1 MPKIDYPHLL
11 CRIQPGLV
19 SFAVMMVGFM
29 ILALSFFWG
38 VGQQP
43 VQLGKET
50 GEVFVKEVGYGSAL
64 NWSLTLTLVL
74 PAALLYLC
82 KVYQSFPSVLRELVV
97 NRMVVTEEMAP
108 ISEKELK
115 DLWRQK
121 LTRYSRW
128 LALLMLVGLLF
139 SLWEWYD
146 YSVYPLW
153 QNSTAQAPEWD
164 WSVGALF
171 DSSGR
176 IVQAGGIERVQ
187 NAMISLLAF
196 LGQSVIIAAVLTF
209 VYKALIVGVFFT
221 DISMPEGR
229 YRLVPNPKSDDK
241 RLGFELFSEFI
252 ERSLICIGVFYGIF
266 YLSRLQNIYLR
277 TSEESMLGFLV
288 DRLLLGL
295 LNNPF
300 DLGGETEVFR
310 KGLSVEKDFDFSSI
324 MVSLGAFAVLMIA
337 VYMIGATVRDAAV
350 RARSEL
356 KNNLQVE
363 PKRVERLFGLG
374 PKEIE
379 ARLKGMVFWPVRY
392 IRAREFFG
400 LVILGV
406 SCIFFYKLGLILI
419 GLLLFRVFVDVAKYI
434 LGLVKEEPASA
445 S

>member
-1 MPKIDYPHLL
+1 
-11 CRIQPGLV
+11 
-19 SFAVMMVGFM
+19 
-29 ILALSFFWG
+29 
-38 VGQQP
+38 
-43 VQLGKET
+43 
-50 GEVFVKEVGYGSAL
+50 
-64 NWSLTLTLVL
+64 
-74 PAALLYLC
+74 
-82 KVYQSFPSVLRELVV
+82 
-97 NRMVVTEEMAP
+97 
-108 ISEKELK
+108 
-115 DLWRQK
+115 
-121 LTRYSRW
+121 
-128 LALLMLVGLLF
+128 
-139 SLWEWYD
+139 
-146 YSVYPLW
+146 
-153 QNSTAQAPEWD
+153 
-164 WSVGALF
+164 
-171 DSSGR
+171 
-176 IVQAGGIERVQ
+176 
-187 NAMISLLAF
+187 MISLLAF